1 MNTTHIAV
9 DLAKAVFQIAVSH
22 SPGRVAEDHRLSRAR
37 FRSFFL
43 HRPPCHVLME
53 ACGSAHHWGRE
64 LGTLGHQVS
73 LLPASHVA
81 RYRIGNKT
89 DRSDTRAILEAARNE
104 KITPVPVKSLDQQA
118 ITALHRLR
126 SGYLSSRTAR
136 INAVRGLL
144 VEFGIPI
151 PKGARTFLPHAH
163 RALDHDLIP
172 AFLRDAL
179 FRSFFL
185 HRPPCHVLM
194 EACGSAHHWGRELG
208 TLGHEAKATGLKDQL
223 QRLGDNIPTVQYLLT
238 VPGIGILSATA
249 LFSTVG
255 DIHRFRSGRSLAN
268 YLGLTPREASS
279 GLRRR
284 LGRISKRGDTYTRM
298 LLVHGARSALLAAH
312 RATELDQ
319 LQAWAIRTAKARG
332 HNIATVAL
340 ANRIARIAW
349 RVWRD
354 QRPFQRIPQV
364 QDVPA

>member
-9 DLAKAVFQIAVSH
+9 DLAKSVFQIAVSP
-22 SPGRVAEDHRLSRAR
+22 SPGCIAEEHRLPRAR

-43 HRPPCHVLME
+43 HRPPSHVLLE

-64 LGTLGHQVS
+64 IQALGHQVS

-104 KITPVPVKSLDQQA
+104 KITPVPIKSLDQQA

-126 SGYLSSRTAR
+126 SGFLASRTAR

-144 VEFGIPI
+144 AEFGIPI
-151 PKGARTFLPHAH
+151 PKGARSFLPSAH

-179 FRSFFL
+179 FQAL
-185 HRPPCHVLM
+185 EEV
-194 EACGSAHHWGRELG
+194 REL
-208 TLGHEAKATGLKDQL
+208 EAKAAGLKDQL
-223 QRLGDNIPTVQYLLT
+223 QRLGDHIPTVQYLLT

-268 YLGLTPREASS
+268 YLGLTPRESSS

-284 LGRISKRGDTYTRM
+284 MGRISKRGDTYTRM

-312 RATELDQ
+312 RVQVPDP
-319 LQAWAIRTAKARG
+319 LQAWAIRTAKTRG

-340 ANRIARIAW
+340 ANRTARIAW

-354 QRPFQRIPQV
+354 QRPFQRYPKV
-364 QDVPA
+364 QEVPA

>member
-9 DLAKAVFQIAVSH
+9 DLAKSVFQIAVSH

-43 HRPPCHVLME
+43 HRPPSHVLME

-64 LGTLGHQVS
+64 IQALGHQVS

-89 DRSDTRAILEAARNE
+89 DRADTRAILEAARNE

-126 SGYLSSRTAR
+126 SGYLASRTAR

-151 PKGARTFLPHAH
+151 PKGARSFLTHAH
-163 RALDHDLIP
+163 QALDHDLIP

-179 FRSFFL
+179 L
-185 HRPPCHVLM
+185 QALEEV
-194 EACGSAHHWGRELG
+194 REL
-208 TLGHEAKATGLKDQL
+208 EAKATGLKDQL
-223 QRLGDNIPTVQYLLT
+223 QRLGNHIPTVQYLLT

-312 RATELDQ
+312 RVKEPDL
-319 LQAWAIRTAKARG
+319 LQAWAIRTARTRG

-340 ANRIARIAW
+340 ANRTARIAW

-354 QRPFQRIPQV
+354 QRSFQRYPMV
-364 QDVPA
+364 QEEPA

>member
-9 DLAKAVFQIAVSH
+9 DLAKSVFQVAVSH
-22 SPGRVAEDHRLSRAR
+22 SPGQVAEEHRLPRTR
-37 FRSFFL
+37 FRRFFL
-43 HRPPCHVLME
+43 HRPPSHVLME

-64 LGTLGHQVS
+64 IQALGHQVS

-89 DRSDTRAILEAARNE
+89 DRADTRAILEAARNE

-126 SGYLSSRTAR
+126 SGYLASRTAR
-136 INAVRGLL
+136 INAVRGLHG
-144 VEFGIPI
+144 EFGIPI
-151 PKGARTFLPHAH
+151 PKGARSFLTNAH
-163 RALDHDLIP
+163 QALDHDLIP

-179 FRSFFL
+179 VQAL
-185 HRPPCHVLM
+185 
-194 EACGSAHHWGRELG
+194 EEIREL
-208 TLGHEAKATGLKDQL
+208 EANAAGLKDQL
-223 QRLGDNIPTVQYLLT
+223 QRLGDQIPTVQYLLT

-312 RATELDQ
+312 RVQEPDQ
-319 LQAWAIRTAKARG
+319 LQAWAIRTAQSRG

-340 ANRIARIAW
+340 ANRTARIAW

-354 QRPFQRIPQV
+354 QRPFQRYPLV
-364 QDVPA
+364 QEVPA

>member
-9 DLAKAVFQIAVSH
+9 DLAKSVFQVAVSH
-22 SPGRVAEDHRLSRAR
+22 SPGRVAEEHRLPRAR

-43 HRPPCHVLME
+43 HRPPSHVLME

-64 LGTLGHQVS
+64 LRALGHQVS

-126 SGYLSSRTAR
+126 SGYLTSRTAR

-144 VEFGIPI
+144 AEFGIPI
-151 PKGARTFLPHAH
+151 PKGARSFLPNAH

-172 AFLRDAL
+172 AFLRESLFEAL
-179 FRSFFL
+179 EE
-185 HRPPCHVLM
+185 V
-194 EACGSAHHWGRELG
+194 REL
-208 TLGHEAKATGLKDQL
+208 EAKAARLRDQL
-223 QRLGDNIPTVQYLLT
+223 QRLGDRIPTVQYLLT
-238 VPGIGILSATA
+238 IPGLGILSATA
-249 LFSTVG
+249 LLATVG
-255 DIHRFRSGRSLAN
+255 DIGRFRSGRSLAN
-268 YLGLTPREASS
+268 YLGLTPKEASS

-284 LGRISKRGDTYTRM
+284 IGRISKRGDTYTRM
-298 LLVHGARSALLAAH
+298 LLVHGARSALNAAH
-312 RATELDQ
+312 RVQEPDR
-319 LQAWAIRTAKARG
+319 LQAWAIRTQRTRG

-354 QRPFQRIPQV
+354 QRPFQRHLRV
-364 QDVPA
+364 QEDTA

>member
-9 DLAKAVFQIAVSH
+9 DLAKSVFQIAVSH

-43 HRPPCHVLME
+43 HRPPSHVLME

-64 LGTLGHQVS
+64 IQALGHQVS

-89 DRSDTRAILEAARNE
+89 DRADLEAARNE

-126 SGYLSSRTAR
+126 SGYLASRTAR

-151 PKGARTFLPHAH
+151 PKGARSFLTHAH
-163 RALDHDLIP
+163 QALDHDLIP

-179 FRSFFL
+179 L
-185 HRPPCHVLM
+185 QALEEV
-194 EACGSAHHWGRELG
+194 REL
-208 TLGHEAKATGLKDQL
+208 EAKATGLKDQL
-223 QRLGDNIPTVQYLLT
+223 QRLGNHIPTVQYLLT

-312 RATELDQ
+312 RVKEPDL
-319 LQAWAIRTAKARG
+319 LQAWAIRTARTRG

-340 ANRIARIAW
+340 ANRTARIAW

-354 QRPFQRIPQV
+354 QRSFQRYPMV
-364 QDVPA
+364 QEEPA

>member
-1 MNTTHIAV
+1 
-9 DLAKAVFQIAVSH
+9 
-22 SPGRVAEDHRLSRAR
+22 
-37 FRSFFL
+37 
-43 HRPPCHVLME
+43 ME

-64 LGTLGHQVS
+64 IQALGHQVS

-89 DRSDTRAILEAARNE
+89 DRADTRAILEAARNE

-126 SGYLSSRTAR
+126 SGYLASRTAR

-151 PKGARTFLPHAH
+151 PKGARSFLTHAH
-163 RALDHDLIP
+163 QALDHDLIP

-179 FRSFFL
+179 L
-185 HRPPCHVLM
+185 QALEEV
-194 EACGSAHHWGRELG
+194 REL
-208 TLGHEAKATGLKDQL
+208 EAKATGLKDQL
-223 QRLGDNIPTVQYLLT
+223 QRLGNHIPTVQYLLT

-312 RATELDQ
+312 RVKEPDL
-319 LQAWAIRTAKARG
+319 LQAWAIRTARTRG

-340 ANRIARIAW
+340 ANRTARIAW

-354 QRPFQRIPQV
+354 QRSFQRYPMV
-364 QDVPA
+364 QEEPA

>member
-1 MNTTHIAV
+1 MHRKTAPKAKTGGGVLMNTTHIAV

-179 FRSFFL
+179 L
-185 HRPPCHVLM
+185 QALEEVK
-194 EACGSAHHWGRELG
+194 EL
-208 TLGHEAKATGLKDQL
+208 EAKATGLKDQL

-364 QDVPA
+364 QEVPA